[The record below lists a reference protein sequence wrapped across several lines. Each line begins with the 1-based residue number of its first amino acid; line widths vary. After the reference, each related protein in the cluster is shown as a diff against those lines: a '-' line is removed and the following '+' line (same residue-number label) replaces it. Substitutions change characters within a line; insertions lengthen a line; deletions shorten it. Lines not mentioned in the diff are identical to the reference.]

1 MFQAAGVDDQV
12 ERSCLRQQS
21 LGQRMVQVANYVGPF
36 VVTVVQ
42 RDGFAEAHQLE
53 QRCVLNKIEPSKIG
67 FERNPRL
74 ARGGSQTALAQ
85 PPDDFYFRPPHVLFA
100 DDKNTSAD

>member
-1 MFQAAGVDDQV
+1 
-12 ERSCLRQQS
+12 
-21 LGQRMVQVANYVGPF
+21 MVQVANNVGPF

-42 RDGFAEAHQLE
+42 RDGFAEAHQFE

-100 DDKNTSAD
+100 DDKNTSADAVIADGLGNQLNR